1 VGGWHNAHLMRLALA
16 VVWDS
21 ADGRFHSFREA
32 EVHELIEH
40 LAAADLV
47 IGFNVLGFDYRVL
60 RGYTDRDLAALPTFD
75 LLDAIHA
82 RLGFR
87 LSLGHLGEETLGMPK
102 TGDGLQSLRWWREGR
117 IDEIERYCRGDV
129 AILRD
134 LFEHARAYGHLVF
147 RTRGGERVRLPLRL
161 SLPELMERAKNGRRA
176 AAPPRPFR
184 RLPDSV
190 NRRVRAHAAVE
201 QLEVE
206 QHEYVAH
213 GGGQL
218 GDEAARL
225 LERGQPHHVLDGEV
239 HLGDPPGQLEPEPLG
254 VLLEGVVDRLG
265 VEQQVDAALADVE
278 EPVGVQH
285 GRSYRQDRPLD

>member
-1 VGGWHNAHLMRLALA
+1 
-16 VVWDS
+16 
-21 ADGRFHSFREA
+21 
-32 EVHELIEH
+32 
-40 LAAADLV
+40 
-47 IGFNVLGFDYRVL
+47 VL

-87 LSLGHLGEETLGMPK
+87 LSLGHLGEETLGVPK
-102 TGDGLQSLRWWREGR
+102 AGDGLQSLRWWREGR

-134 LFEHARAYGHLVF
+134 LFEHARAHGHLLF

-161 SLPELMERAKNGRRA
+161 SLPELLERAKNGRRA
-176 AAPPRPFR
+176 AAPPRPAR
-184 RLPDSV
+184 YPPASV

-206 QHEYVAH
+206 QHQHVAY
-213 GGGQL
+213 GRGQL
-218 GDEAARL
+218 RDEAARL

-239 HLGDPPGQLEPEPLG
+239 DLGDAPGQLEPQPLG
-254 VLLEGVVDRLG
+254 VLLEGVVDGLG
-265 VEQQVDAALADVE
+265 VEQEVDAPFADVE
-278 EPVGVQH
+278 EPVRVQH
-285 GRSYRQDRPLD
+285 ARPYRQDPALD